1 MIKTITGV
9 AAAALLL
16 SACGQKNADQA
27 KDRTEGPAVAA
38 SQGPANPAVA
48 TSSEKVAPG
57 LSAGASSFTE
67 AQAKSAIEKA
77 GYTAVGP
84 LAQNANGVWQGPA
97 TKDGAQVTVAV
108 DYKGAIFTPQTAS
121 GNH

>member
-1 MIKTITGV
+1 MMKLITTV
-9 AAAALLL
+9 AVSATLLA
-16 SACGQKNADQA
+16 ACGQKAEDPA

-38 SQGPANPAVA
+38 SEGPANPAVD
-48 TSSEKVAPG
+48 TTPEKTEPG

-77 GYTAVGP
+77 GYANVGP
-84 LAQNANGVWQGPA
+84 LTQNANGVWQGQA

-108 DYKGAIFTPQTAS
+108 DYKGAILTPQTAS